1 MQYQSL
7 LNIIIELLRNSSGGS
22 SSVDITG
29 NSAGIATG
37 ANITTLQNT
46 LNTTLGNLLTQLSAI
61 NGNTDLIE
69 TLQTNT
75 NNLLTLTNSY
85 VDGVEGLLTA
95 LGNNTDNLETLLAT
109 LGLNT
114 DQIESLITAGNAL
127 LTTIRNQQTDGTQT
141 TKIRDTAGQELNI
154 NPDGSL
160 NVTGNITNGFVR
172 KEQESYFNGGLDVNG
187 DLVPFGYTVYK
198 TYNNTGTLLSTSS
211 IINDDVRTMPLE
223 QKAALEKLFN
233 VGIVET
239 RVVNNS
245 PAIGDKTTYICYNK
259 HAINTYL
266 GLGINIASNENSIKR
281 IIEFANGD
289 MSIRWARNKFDMSLV
304 FDNGTQN
311 YLNYTY

>member
-7 LNIIIELLRNSSGGS
+7 LNIIIELLRNSSGGT

-95 LGNNTDNLETLLAT
+95 LGNNTDNLETLLTA

-114 DQIESLITAGNAL
+114 DDLENLITTSNSILGVIATLNTDML
-127 LTTIRNQQTDGTQT
+127 NNLTQIKDTQKDGTQI

-154 NPDGSL
+154 NADGSL
-160 NVTGNITNGFVR
+160 NVLVPANLVRESSPLFIQNDINQTRGLVQEVVSNTYHRVNKIKGSFDYNAVITYVGATT
-172 KEQESYFNGGLDVNG
+172 DVNTITHTGGG
-187 DLVPFGYTVYK
+187 DAVLAT
-198 TYNNTGTLLSTSS
+198 
-211 IINDDVRTMPLE
+211 
-223 QKAALEKLFN
+223 
-233 VGIVET
+233 
-239 RVVNNS
+239 
-245 PAIGDKTTYICYNK
+245 
-259 HAINTYL
+259 
-266 GLGINIASNENSIKR
+266 
-281 IIEFANGD
+281 
-289 MSIRWARNKFDMSLV
+289 
-304 FDNGTQN
+304 
-311 YLNYTY
+311 YTYDGLNRLTGIQYS

>member
-22 SSVDITG
+22 SSIDITG

-95 LGNNTDNLETLLAT
+95 LGNNTDNLETLLTT

-127 LTTIRNQQTDGTQT
+127 LVTIRNQQTDGTQI
-141 TKIRDTAGQELNI
+141 TKITDGTDNLAIRTGGQIDTWNNLPFGADRLTQS
-154 NPDGSL
+154 NP
-160 NVTGNITNGFVR
+160 
-172 KEQESYFNGGLDVNG
+172 DVNG
-187 DLVPFGYTVYK
+187 NYQTI
-198 TYNNTGTLLSTSS
+198 TYRNGAT
-211 IINDDVRTMPLE
+211 IVRTITL
-223 QKAALEKLFN
+223 AFDINN
-233 VGIVET
+233 VVT
-239 RVVNNS
+239 S
-245 PAIGDKTTYICYNK
+245 YIE
-259 HAINTYL
+259 
-266 GLGINIASNENSIKR
+266 S
-281 IIEFANGD
+281 
-289 MSIRWARNKFDMSLV
+289 
-304 FDNGTQN
+304 
-311 YLNYTY
+311 